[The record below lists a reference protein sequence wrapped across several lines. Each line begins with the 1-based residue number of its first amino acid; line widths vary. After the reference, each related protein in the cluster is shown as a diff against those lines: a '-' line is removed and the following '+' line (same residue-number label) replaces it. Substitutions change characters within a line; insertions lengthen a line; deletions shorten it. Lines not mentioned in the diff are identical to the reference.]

1 MPPLWLNGRV
11 VEAGAAQI
19 APSDRGF
26 LLADGVFETIRV
38 SAGELLWLGDH
49 LARLHA
55 GAALLG
61 IPAPLSDDAIA
72 AGLQS
77 LVEASGL
84 VEGSGLADVAV
95 RLTLTRGP
103 SSRRGLW
110 PPDEPAAPTLLGTV
124 APLAAPAPAR
134 LIICTATR
142 RNEFSPLSGIK
153 YMAYGDAILAKREA
167 LAKGA
172 TDAVL
177 CNTRGT
183 VSCCTVGNIFVR
195 VDSGWVTP
203 PLSDGPLPGLARS
216 RLLARIGA
224 QERTLSTQDLVNG
237 REAVITN
244 SLGATV
250 VTHIEGRALA
260 APSIGDE
267 LAAIYC

>member
-1 MPPLWLNGRV
+1 MPPLWLNGRL
-11 VEAGAAQI
+11 VETDAARI

-26 LLADGVFETIRV
+26 LLADGLFETIRA
-38 SAGELLWLGDH
+38 SAGGLLWLDDH

-72 AGLQS
+72 AGLKS
-77 LVEASGL
+77 LVDASGL
-84 VEGSGLADVAV
+84 VDAAV

-110 PPDEPAAPTLLGTV
+110 PPDEPPAPTLLGSI
-124 APLAAPAPAR
+124 APLAAPAAAR
-134 LIICTATR
+134 LIVCTATR

-153 YMAYGDAILAKREA
+153 HIAYGDSILARREA

-177 CNTRGT
+177 LNTRDK

-195 VDSGWVTP
+195 LDGGWVTP
-203 PLSDGPLPGLARS
+203 PLSDGPLPGLARA

-224 QERTLSTQDLVNG
+224 QERTLSVRDLQNTH
-237 REAVITN
+237 EAIITN
-244 SLGATV
+244 SLG
-250 VTHIEGRALA
+250 VTAVAHLEGRALDA
-260 APSIGDE
+260 LSIGAE
-267 LAAIYC
+267 LAAIHR

>member
-1 MPPLWLNGRV
+1 MPPLWLNGRL
-11 VEAGAAQI
+11 VEASAAQI

-26 LLADGVFETIRV
+26 LLADGLFETIRV
-38 SAGELLWLGDH
+38 SAGALLWLGDH

-61 IPAPLSDDAIA
+61 IPAPFSDDAIA
-72 AGLQS
+72 AGLRS

-84 VEGSGLADVAV
+84 ADAAV

-110 PPDEPAAPTLLGTV
+110 PPDEPAAPTLLGSV

-134 LIICTATR
+134 LIVCTATR

-167 LAKGA
+167 LAKEA

-177 CNTRGT
+177 SNTRGN

-195 VDSGWVTP
+195 LDSGWVTP

-224 QERTLSTQDLVNG
+224 QERTLPTRDLANA

-244 SLGATV
+244 SLGATA
-250 VTHIEGRALA
+250 VTHLEGRALA
-260 APSIGDE
+260 APSISDD
-267 LAAIYC
+267 LAAIYRF

>member
-1 MPPLWLNGRV
+1 MAQVWLNGRLV
-11 VEAGAAQI
+11 DESTAQI

-26 LLADGVFETIRV
+26 LLADGLFETIRV
-38 SAGELLWLGDH
+38 SARALLWLEGH
-49 LARLHA
+49 FARFHA

-61 IPAPLSDDAIA
+61 IPLPFPDEAVA

-77 LVEASGL
+77 LVRVSGL
-84 VEGSGLADVAV
+84 PDAAI

-110 PPDEPAAPTLLGTV
+110 PPDDPATPTLLGTI

-134 LIICTATR
+134 LIVCTATR
-142 RNEFSPLSGIK
+142 RNEFSPLSRVK

-177 CNTRGT
+177 CNTRGN

-195 VDSGWVTP
+195 LDGEWVTP
-203 PLSDGPLPGLARS
+203 PLSDGPLPGLARAC
-216 RLLARIGA
+216 LLARIGA
-224 QERTLSTQDLVNG
+224 QERTLSASDLANA

-244 SLGATV
+244 SLV
-250 VTHIEGRALA
+250 VTAVTHLDGRALD
-260 APSIGDE
+260 APSIDAE

>member
-1 MPPLWLNGRV
+1 MAQVWLNGGLMD
-11 VEAGAAQI
+11 ASAAQI

-26 LLADGVFETIRV
+26 LLADGVFETIRA
-38 SAGELLWLGDH
+38 SAGELLWLDDH

-61 IPAPLSDDAIA
+61 IPLPFPDDEI
-72 AGLQS
+72 G
-77 LVEASGL
+77 SGL
-84 VEGSGLADVAV
+84 RALLRASGLADAAV

-110 PPDEPAAPTLLGTV
+110 PADEPATPTLLGSI

-134 LIICTATR
+134 LIVCTVTR
-142 RNEFSPLSGIK
+142 RNAFSPLSRVK

-172 TDAVL
+172 TDAIL
-177 CNTRGT
+177 CDTRGN

-203 PLSDGPLPGLARS
+203 PLSDGPLPGLARA
-216 RLLARIGA
+216 RLLAATGA
-224 QERTLSTQDLVNG
+224 RERTLSLQDLATG
-237 REAVITN
+237 CEAVITN
-244 SLGATV
+244 SLGTTV
-250 VTHIEGRALA
+250 VTHIDGRALA
-260 APSIGDE
+260 AASIATE
-267 LAAIYC
+267 MAAIYRA

>member
-1 MPPLWLNGRV
+1 MPPSWLNGRLV
-11 VEAGAAQI
+11 DAGAAQI
-19 APSDRGF
+19 ASSDRGF
-26 LLADGVFETIRV
+26 LLADGLFETIRA
-38 SAGELLWLGDH
+38 SAGELLWLDDH

-72 AGLQS
+72 AGLRTLVQASS
-77 LVEASGL
+77 LPDA
-84 VEGSGLADVAV
+84 AV

-110 PPDEPAAPTLLGTV
+110 PPDEPATPTLLGTI
-124 APLAAPAPAR
+124 APLTAPALAR
-134 LIICTATR
+134 LIVCTATR
-142 RNEFSPLSGIK
+142 RNELSPLSGIK

-177 CNTRGT
+177 CNTRGN

-203 PLSDGPLPGLARS
+203 PLSDGPLQGLARA
-216 RLLARIGA
+216 RLLARIDA
-224 QERTLSTQDLVNG
+224 RERTLSTEDLANA

-244 SLGATV
+244 SLGATA
-250 VTHIEGRALA
+250 VTHLEGHALA
-260 APSIGDE
+260 APSISAE
-267 LAAIYC
+267 LAALYC

>member
-1 MPPLWLNGRV
+1 MPPLWLNGRLV
-11 VEAGAAQI
+11 AADAARI

-26 LLADGVFETIRV
+26 LLADGLFETIRA
-38 SAGELLWLGDH
+38 SGGKMLWLGDH

-72 AGLQS
+72 AGLTS
-77 LVEASGL
+77 LVQASGL
-84 VEGSGLADVAV
+84 SDAAL

-110 PPDEPAAPTLLGTV
+110 PPDEPPAPTLLGSI

-134 LIICTATR
+134 LTVCTATR

-153 YMAYGDAILAKREA
+153 YIAYGDQILARREA

-172 TDAVL
+172 TDAL
-177 CNTRGT
+177 ILNTRGN

-195 VDSGWVTP
+195 FDAGWVTP
-203 PLSDGPLPGLARS
+203 PRSDGPLPGLARD
-216 RLLARIGA
+216 RLLSRIGA
-224 QERTLSTQDLVNG
+224 REHTLCARDLADAH
-237 REAVITN
+237 EAVITN
-244 SLGATV
+244 SLGVAA
-250 VTHIEGRALA
+250 VTHLDGRALA
-260 APSIGDE
+260 APSIGAE
-267 LAAIYC
+267 LAALYSES